1 MQRSDFELKKIKLL
15 DNGGTEMI
23 SRVTFNDQTVNHAD
37 QTVKSTVE
45 PHDDL
50 VTPIRSLKKYLQKVV
65 PLSPGFEDR
74 IKATGIALSGKD
86 ENVGVIITGKYE
98 TPSGKIVAI
107 NSDRITLEGS
117 AYGFE
122 EEMSVLLDTI
132 ADECYLYAIEGKKA
146 QLSLFEPKDE

>member
-1 MQRSDFELKKIKLL
+1 MERSNFELKKVKIL

-23 SRVTFNDQTVNHAD
+23 SRVTYADQTVNHAD
-37 QTVKSTVE
+37 NTVKSTVE

-50 VTPIRSLKKYLQKVV
+50 VTPIRELKKYLQKVV
-65 PLSPGFEDR
+65 PLSKGFEDR

-98 TPSGKIVAI
+98 TPSGKVVAI

-122 EEMSVLLDTI
+122 EEMAVLLDTI
-132 ADECYLYAIEGKKA
+132 ADECYLYAYECKQA
-146 QLSLFEPKDE
+146 QLSLFTPEGE

>member
-1 MQRSDFELKKIKLL
+1 MQRSDFELKKIELL
-15 DNGGTEMI
+15 DNGGTKMI

-37 QTVKSTVE
+37 PNVKNTTE

-50 VTPIRSLKKYLQKVV
+50 VLPIRSLKKYLQKVV
-65 PLSPGFEDR
+65 LLSPGFEDR

-86 ENVGVIITGKYE
+86 ESVGVIITGKYE

-107 NSDRITLEGS
+107 NSDRIALEGT

-122 EEMSVLLDTI
+122 EEMSVILDTI
-132 ADECYLYAIEGKKA
+132 ADECYLYTYERKQAIV
-146 QLSLFEPKDE
+146 SLFEPKDE